1 MLHAA
6 GSGMT
11 LGSNGTT
18 MADVLSFSPAQFL
31 VFLFVFVRVGAI
43 LLLAPVFGSNEMPI
57 NVRLALVLIFSLV
70 LLPIVEVPAVPL
82 LQSAFA
88 LVPALVAELLIGA
101 ILGFTVRL
109 LFAAV
114 QLGGEIA
121 GFQMGLAIANV
132 IDPLTQREVSVLSQA
147 KNVLAMLL
155 FVTLNIHYWFIYALV
170 RSFQLVPPFGLSL
183 SEPLMEALVRL
194 SGAMFLIALHLAAP
208 LIAVLLFTTVALGLL
223 AKTVPQINVFIMSM
237 SLNIAVGL
245 LVLGASLPMI
255 MGLIQRLYENLGEQF
270 SLLLHLMGRAT

>member
-1 MLHAA
+1 
-6 GSGMT
+6 
-11 LGSNGTT
+11 
-18 MADVLSFSPAQFL
+18 MADVLTFSPAQL
-31 VFLFVFVRVGAI
+31 LTFLFVFTRVGAI
-43 LLLAPVFGSNEMPI
+43 LLLAPVFGSNEMPM
-57 NVRLALVLIFSLV
+57 NVRLGFVLIFSLV
-70 LLPIVEVPAVPL
+70 LLPIIEVPAWPL
-82 LQSAFA
+82 QQSAFA

-114 QLGGEIA
+114 QLGGELA

-183 SEPLMEALVRL
+183 SEPLMETLVRL
-194 SGAMFLIALHLAAP
+194 SGAMFLIGLHLAAP
-208 LIAVLLFTTVALGLL
+208 LMATLLFTTVALGLL

-237 SLNIAVGL
+237 PLNIAVGL

-270 SLLLHLMGRAT
+270 SLLLHLMGRVT